1 MRFILKPGSDPTAR
15 ADAALLAAMGLP
27 GGGIVA
33 VGDTHCLVAPGQVTS
48 PNALHIG
55 DRTLRNSG
63 RSHGDAV
70 DVKRAMLP
78 GAQRV
83 VVGGGDAP
91 LDARHLSRSLQGH
104 AVTEGDR
111 ILVNA

>member
-1 MRFILKPGSDPTAR
+1 MRFILRPGSDPTAR

-55 DRTLRNSG
+55 DRTLQNSG
-63 RSHGDAV
+63 RAHGDAV
-70 DVKRAMLP
+70 DVTRAMLP

-83 VVGGGDAP
+83 VVGEVNKNLVTHRVAEIRD
-91 LDARHLSRSLQGH
+91 HLPKVL
-104 AVTEGDR
+104 
-111 ILVNA
+111 